1 MNCDNKMTINSPRCS
16 YTDLL
21 IVNVTWYLANDIAAV
36 SINSAALSTFVSSS
50 LDINKNTQTTSST
63 QHSVKNEL
71 SVYRVGGST
80 R

>member
-1 MNCDNKMTINSPRCS
+1 MLRGTQ
-16 YTDLL
+16 
-21 IVNVTWYLANDIAAV
+21 LANDIAAV